1 MAVANTGIDITARR
15 TSALFLPAIVT
26 ALIVVLSGPRLGF
39 AQDTVEP
46 RADGD
51 DTRTQYPVLLRN
63 SYFSLNLGY
72 IDYGFT
78 EAQLEPGF
86 SAGSIETPRIAVRA
100 ILIGHQFTPWL
111 ALQAHYARPVL
122 YASYHD
128 INGEPGRRHVWM
140 HFGGITAKSQVPIG
154 RRVSAY
160 GEGGLGLTSRSGFE
174 SGLTPVVRDAHF
186 ANLLLGG
193 GLEYHVNRNWAL
205 LGGTLYSSGNSDQ
218 NQPRT
223 LYTSGGFRYTMH
235 ALPDSVVEENRR
247 AGFIFPEHIVQ
258 VSYTT
263 DTFGYGLNTLFSK
276 RIPIF
281 WGGNVKVARGFAVHY
296 EQNVFHTRKIFG
308 LDIGGSA
315 GFWRSRENAEWFK
328 SLSIYP
334 LFRFTV
340 WRTQPADVYLAY
352 SLAGPSYISKSIL
365 DGLATGNAFTFQ
377 DFMGAGVF
385 LGPRRQFNIGVK
397 INHYSNGNI
406 FTENAGV
413 KIPYTFSLG
422 YTF

>member
-1 MAVANTGIDITARR
+1 MAAAYTSFDIAARR
-15 TSALFLPAIVT
+15 IGALVPIVAAVLLFT
-26 ALIVVLSGPRLGF
+26 LHDSHAAL
-39 AQDTVEP
+39 AQEAPSP
-46 RADGD
+46 RAEAA

-78 EAQLEPGF
+78 NLQLEPGF
-86 SAGSIETPRIAVRA
+86 SAESIETPRIAVRA
-100 ILIGHQFTPWL
+100 VLIGHQFHRYL
-111 ALQAHYARPVL
+111 SVQAHYARPVL
-122 YASYHD
+122 YASYHT
-128 INGEPGRRHVWM
+128 INGEPGGHHVWM
-140 HFGGITAKSQVPIG
+140 HFGGVTAKSQVTLS
-154 RRVSAY
+154 RRLSAY

-174 SGLTPVVRDAHF
+174 EGTTPVVPDAHF
-186 ANLLLGG
+186 ANLLLGTG
-193 GLEYHVNRNWAL
+193 IEYHVNQKWDL
-205 LGGTLYSSGNSDQ
+205 LGGTLYSQGNTAQ
-218 NQPRT
+218 NQPAT
-223 LYTSGGFRYTMH
+223 WFTSGGFRYTMH
-235 ALPDSVVEENRR
+235 ERPAAVVDEDRR
-247 AGFIFPEHIVQ
+247 AGYIFPEHIVQ

-276 RIPIF
+276 KIPIF

-308 LDIGGSA
+308 LDVGGSA
-315 GFWRSRENAEWFK
+315 GFWRSRENAEWFRT
-328 SLSIYP
+328 LSIYP

-340 WRTQPADVYLAY
+340 WRTRPADVYLAY

-365 DGLATGNAFTFQ
+365 DGRATGNAFTFQ
-377 DFMGAGVF
+377 DFMAAGVF

-413 KIPYTFSLG
+413 KIPYTFNLG